1 MVQPGFVYKFCA
13 DIEIAQPQNSFPENA
28 DIQKE
33 RNNNMNIKKNSAR
46 VPLFFNSPLY
56 PLPSLPCN
64 QTRCS
69 AAISAS
75 STFPC
80 IRHDVRRA
88 PQTAAFGSIGI
99 D

>member
-1 MVQPGFVYKFCA
+1 
-13 DIEIAQPQNSFPENA
+13 ENA
-28 DIQKE
+28 NIEKE

-46 VPLFFNSPLY
+46 VPLFFNSPLS
-56 PLPSLPCN
+56 PLPSLPWN
-64 QTRCS
+64 QSWCEENKSEKYS
-69 AAISAS
+69 AAISPS